1 MQEAAENM
9 KNGQVAL
16 ALAGGYLLGRTH
28 KMRWALTLAGLA
40 AGSRLRPSGGG
51 VGSKLLDSPEIGKL
65 TQTMR
70 DELLAA
76 GKSAAVAA
84 ASHRIDSLSDLM
96 EKRASALRAGP
107 AAEEEAEEDTDEEPR
122 GEEEEEETEEEEE
135 DEEDEGRPRKR
146 ESRQRP
152 ARKQAASGTSRSRTS
167 GTRPAR
173 PAAEKKTGAGGR
185 KTTSSSAGSRSGE
198 SRSSAGSGRSSRR
211 SQG

>member
-122 GEEEEEETEEEEE
+122 GEEEEEETEE